1 MSTTIEVIDESIFFP
16 LFYCGFSKVIAEVN
30 VLPPMQ
36 PNEYL
41 WKAHADKG
49 REKWEIFAWAVRDVM
64 AKVGK
69 FGKHDQ
75 SFKEKITLYKYF
87 IGAQDTYYPKHED
100 ESNNNNASKSE
111 SKKTQ

>member
-1 MSTTIEVIDESIFFP
+1 
-16 LFYCGFSKVIAEVN
+16 
-30 VLPPMQ
+30 
-36 PNEYL
+36 
-41 WKAHADKG
+41 
-49 REKWEIFAWAVRDVM
+49 M